1 MMDHCSKGKV
11 KLSLSIH
18 HLNCV
23 KSLTI
28 IYLYPELKQRA
39 NDIWIFWKRFMWSM
53 LPVINYYHW
62 FAWWMCYVKKSAI
75 KQTRHTGSTLP
86 K

>member
-18 HLNCV
+18 HLNGV

-39 NDIWIFWKRFMWSM
+39 NDIWIFWKRFM
-53 LPVINYYHW
+53 
-62 FAWWMCYVKKSAI
+62 
-75 KQTRHTGSTLP
+75 
-86 K
+86 